1 MKRIAHRGCAAQFP
15 ENTLRAFRSVAP
27 HVDMIEFDLRR
38 CASGELVVFHDETL
52 SDLTNGSGTIAETE
66 LDELRTLD
74 VLDSGE
80 SIPTLAELLD
90 VVPPSVELN
99 PELKEPGIETDTLT
113 LLESS
118 EHEYVISSFDSDHIR
133 EVRAASPAT
142 ETALVFSSD
151 PDRKLDL
158 AASLGCDY
166 VHPRYDLCDGT
177 DLIDRAHERGF
188 LVNVWTVPTAAM
200 ARRLRRSGADGLMVD
215 ELSVLETVAH

>member
-15 ENTLRAFRSVAP
+15 ENTLLAFRSVVP

-52 SDLTNGSGTIAETE
+52 SDLTNGTGTIAETD

-99 PELKEPGIETDTLT
+99 AELKESGIARDTLA

-118 EHEYVISSFDSDHIR
+118 EHEYVVSSFDSNHIR
-133 EVRAASPAT
+133 EVQGASPAA

-151 PDRKLDL
+151 PDCNLDL
-158 AASLGCDY
+158 AAALGCEY

-188 LVNVWTVPTAAM
+188 RVNVWTVPTAAM
-200 ARRLRRSGADGLMVD
+200 VQRLRRSGADGVMVD
-215 ELSVLETVAH
+215 ELEVLETVTH